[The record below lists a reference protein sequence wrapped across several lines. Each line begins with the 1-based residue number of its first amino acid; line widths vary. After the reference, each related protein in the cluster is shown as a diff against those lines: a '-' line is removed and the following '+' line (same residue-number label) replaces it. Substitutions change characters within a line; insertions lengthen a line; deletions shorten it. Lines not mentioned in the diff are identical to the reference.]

1 MKKMKNLRS
10 IISALVLAAVFIL
23 PVSLHAQ
30 SDGFFRGG
38 EGDNSGNRDNAYDFS
53 GIQNN
58 GIGETAPI
66 GSGLLILAG
75 LGAGYAIMRRKS
87 YKAYKTHMAN
97 KSYNSGAAL
106 LLAFA
111 LLLGMTQCKKNVEQI
126 AQNAGDEINGT
137 YITLNVGDGSKVNV
151 TPGYEDPNTH
161 QIYAKVEYEDGDK
174 IYVVYKTNH
183 VGTLTY
189 EDGRFAGSIDA
200 GSTYDDTQL
209 EFYFLG
215 GKGFTVDNNG
225 SAPKIFSVNIS
236 DQSEK
241 YPVISYGKS
250 TETYYGAGSYSS
262 KLENKCSIV
271 KFTVDDAGVDPD
283 GLAITNMNN
292 KVVVDIS
299 KTSDESFSYT
309 KTDDGNGVI
318 KLHKNASQEFW
329 GVLLPQDEVTD
340 AVAVAPGMASLNK
353 ITVQEIGEN
362 QYISSGVSVTNL
374 KRVFTVYQYE
384 AACEQV
390 IFASGN
396 LQNTNGA
403 APSEGTWGFAE
414 NQWSTLSSFTGNSDF
429 FHWGVYNDY
438 IATLQGTWKTLT
450 KDNNLTL
457 KNRRSKYNEYLY
469 GIGSVTDENNS
480 IHKGLIL
487 FPDLWDKSLYTESY
501 SFIYDFVYGNLYYA
515 DAGNYVMPNNNKLT
529 LGQWNVLENAG
540 CVFLPLAG
548 YVWKNNN
555 TYQITAKNSAVYYWS
570 NEKDVNDAYRFAIK
584 DRELNEN
591 ISTNK
596 SNAYACVRPVRVL
609 NTATVTW

>member
-1 MKKMKNLRS
+1 MNFNFKS

-23 PVSLHAQ
+23 PVSLNAQ

-66 GSGLLILAG
+66 GSGLLIFAG

-97 KSYNSGAAL
+97 KSYNSGATL
-106 LLAFA
+106 FLAFA

-126 AQNAGDEINGT
+126 AQNAGDNVNGT

-151 TPGYEDPNTH
+151 TPGFYNETTH
-161 QIYAKVEYEDGDK
+161 QTYAKVEYEDGDK

-189 EDGRFAGSIDA
+189 EGGQFAGSINA
-200 GSTYDDTQL
+200 GSTYDNTQL

-215 GKGFTVDNNG
+215 GKGFTVNNNG

-250 TETYYGAGSYSS
+250 TEPYEGAKKYSS

-271 KFTVDDAGVDPD
+271 KFTVDDAGVDPT

-299 KTSDESFSYT
+299 DGSFTYT

-353 ITVQEIGEN
+353 ITVPEIGEN
-362 QYISSGVSVTNL
+362 QYISSGVLVTNL
-374 KRVFTVYQYE
+374 KRVFTVAQRE
-384 AACEQV
+384 EACEQV

-396 LQNTNGA
+396 LQKIGEN
-403 APSEGTWGFAE
+403 SRFAT
-414 NQWSTLSSFTGNSDF
+414 NQWTVCGNSSDSTDLF
-429 FHWGVYNDY
+429 QWESTFAGVLNINNVDWKVIGNYFYLITTRKDSNNQPLWGMGCVEYNGVD
-438 IATLQGTWKTLT
+438 QG
-450 KDNNLTL
+450 
-457 KNRRSKYNEYLY
+457 
-469 GIGSVTDENNS
+469 VV
-480 IHKGLIL
+480 GLIL
-487 FPDLWDKSLYTESY
+487 FPDNWDKTGSGFT
-501 SFIYDFVYGNLYYA
+501 YGNTSIKLKGTVNLMP
-515 DAGNYVMPNNNKLT
+515 DGNRFIRSNWKA
-529 LGQWNVLENAG
+529 LENAG
-540 CVFLPLAG
+540 CVFLPCTG
-548 YVWKNNN
+548 YKNGYG
-555 TYQITAKNSAVYYWS
+555 TYSPVSYGGFYWGSSRTGTNADEDPYFLRFNSNGVADNVSTGVKVYYS
-570 NEKDVNDAYRFAIK
+570 
-584 DRELNEN
+584 
-591 ISTNK
+591 
-596 SNAYACVRPVRVL
+596 VRPVRVL